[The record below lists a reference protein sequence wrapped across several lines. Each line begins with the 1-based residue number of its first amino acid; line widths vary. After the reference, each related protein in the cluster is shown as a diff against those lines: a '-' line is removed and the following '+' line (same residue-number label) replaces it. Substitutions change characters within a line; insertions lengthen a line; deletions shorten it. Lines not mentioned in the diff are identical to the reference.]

1 MATIQLF
8 ITDEPLVFEKAVL
21 QFMGEEQIVEK
32 NQAFK
37 EASTE
42 LSKEVET
49 ACVSLVKQGIL
60 WLEETG
66 EEEDYID
73 LLYLDFQNATHS
85 KIATTILSPPF
96 YQVEETLQPIL
107 EEVGDVLAEKFFEEW
122 SNQLAELSDDELSY
136 AYFIDGSLITL
147 ELNEPFKL
155 QETISVKELIVDY
168 HSALNR
174 SVQKF
179 YEFLI

>member
-32 NQAFK
+32 NLRFK
-37 EASTE
+37 DATIE
-42 LSKEVET
+42 LSKEVEST
-49 ACVSLVKQGIL
+49 CVSLVKQAIK

-85 KIATTILSPPF
+85 KTAASILSRPF
-96 YQVEETLQPIL
+96 YQVEETLQPVL
-107 EEVGDVLAEKFFEEW
+107 EEVGEVLAEKFFEEW

-136 AYFIDGSLITL
+136 AYFIDGSWITL
-147 ELNEPFKL
+147 ELTEPVEL
-155 QETISVKELIVDY
+155 QESFSVKELIVDY
-168 HSALNR
+168 HAALTR
-174 SVQKF
+174 SVHKF